1 MDPAQLIYYVLLFS
15 AAIIVVA
22 GWGWWQTRR
31 ASRGWRPAPGR
42 ILDADLETTPDD
54 DARESSPR
62 HYPRLQ
68 YEYEVDGATYHGT
81 SWRAGDTFVKRY
93 LSAREA
99 RAVLARYRPGRR
111 VTVYYNPADPGES
124 ALERA

>member
-1 MDPAQLIYYVLLFS
+1 MADPVGQPGL
-15 AAIIVVA
+15 AA
-22 GWGWWQTRR
+22 GSG
-31 ASRGWRPAPGR
+31 S
-42 ILDADLETTPDD
+42 ILEADLETTPDD

-68 YEYEVDGATYHGT
+68 YEYDVDGATYHGT

-111 VTVYYNPADPGES
+111 VTVYYNPANPTES
-124 ALERA
+124 ALERAYVGRRVP